1 MNKEKLEECSKL
13 LEDSMSVLQK
23 DTELWKQFLQFA
35 TQFTYYRFRDQ
46 LLIYAQNQQA
56 TACATFAQWKRIGR
70 YVRSGEHS
78 IVLLDETGLK
88 PKLRHVFDVMS
99 TGPEKEFAYR
109 PKPILSEEREEFA
122 KQLSAVYAKENSSYF
137 TDAQQWEG
145 DLEHTLSQIALYMTQ
160 QYYGVSLEQA
170 AEHSENGEIPTYYVA
185 TATSA
190 MYLLLSKYGFEK
202 EANQLDFSCM
212 EQLDEKQFENV
223 GTAASAILSRT
234 ARMIRQIHPQ
244 IQRETQ
250 TEKQPERSH
259 ENEERID
266 NRGYSQENHIS
277 SGGELYGTG
286 HWTAGGRGGRTGT
299 EKVRNDEKEVS
310 GGEQSVAV
318 REHGD
323 ARNTV
328 SRDEEGGRSS
338 RPDPGTD
345 ASEAGKGS
353 RSDSG
358 IEANES
364 AGVGAQDGSLQS
376 SGRGSDSGGTGVQL
390 TLSDYL
396 ELRPTDRESVSESD
410 TPKIIEQEKLY
421 DISEKAGSETEEEQ
435 EAGGESPT
443 ASFMPKN
450 EIPESEVVR
459 VLQSGSGIEN
469 GKIRIAALFLSESD
483 GKKRVDFLKEEYGI
497 GGRTHYFEDG
507 THGWVDWDAKGIL
520 ISKSY
525 SSDAARLRLPWIQ
538 VEKRLGELIR
548 YDQYLKPDEKEEL
561 SKIENKYGTLPLPM
575 VRFEYP
581 YEDRTQEPTES
592 ETQNFGL
599 ADDFLTVRETE
610 DGYVVWDSM
619 QEGIHTEPDGTIG
632 GPYADK
638 AQAQLHKYEFEKK
651 ILERS
656 EQDKSHVLSE
666 QKETQAAPEKE
677 GVSESDTQKADG
689 QEETETGISDS
700 LIKPDQSIQSK
711 PVPAQNFHITDDHIG
726 EGGAKQKFRANM
738 DAVNTLHKIEIENR
752 NATAQEQE
760 ILSKY
765 VGWGGLAD
773 AFDEKKDAWASEY
786 SELKEV
792 LTEEEYTAAR
802 ESTLNAHYTSPVIIR
817 GIYNAL
823 EQFGFQGG
831 SILEPSMGIGNFFG
845 MLPDSMK
852 NSRLYGV
859 ELDSVSGRIAKKLY
873 PNAQIT
879 VAGFETTNQHDFYD
893 LAIGNVPF
901 GNYKVN
907 DRGYNRLG
915 FSIHNYFFAK
925 ALDQIRPGGIMAF
938 VTSHYTMDSKNPA
951 ARRYLSQRAELLG
964 AIRLPDNAFR
974 AAGAEVVSD
983 ILFLK
988 KRDHIM
994 DIDED
999 WVHLDVAEN
1008 GYAMNSYFVSN
1019 PEMILGTL
1027 EEQTTQFGK
1036 ECTVKAF
1043 QGKSLSEVLSEAIK
1057 KIRGHYEA
1065 VIPSVS
1071 VSDSDTRETEEIL
1084 PADPTVTNYSY
1095 TLVNGE
1101 VYYREN
1107 SVMKKTE
1114 RSQTQ
1119 KSRTKGLLEIRN
1131 ALNTVIQLQLENASD
1146 EEVKEAQ
1153 KKLEVIYDQFTKD
1166 YGLINSRQNAQMLDG
1181 DSSYFLLCSLENI
1194 GDKGELLSKAD
1205 IFTKRTIRAQQE
1217 ITSAET
1223 PTDALAVSI
1232 GEKGHVDLAYMA
1244 DLLGK
1249 SGTENEIAQALSG
1262 VIFRDPQEKHEQL
1275 VWKTADEYL
1284 SGNVRTK
1291 LRAAR
1296 MAKISDPTYEVN
1308 VKALEQAQPKDL
1320 TASEIDV
1327 RLGATWIDAKYIEEF
1342 MYETFHTTYH
1352 QRRQIHVSFATV
1364 TGEWQISGKSTIY
1377 SGDVVAHAQYGTAR
1391 MSAYEI
1397 LEQTLNLRNVTVY
1410 DRVDDGSGNVKSVVN
1425 PKETMFAQQ
1434 KQQTIKEAFQ
1444 NWIWKDPFRR
1454 EELEKTY
1461 NERFNSLRPAEF
1473 SGEHI
1478 HFVGMNPLIGLRT
1491 HQKNA
1496 VAHILYGG
1504 NTLLAHEVGAGKTYT
1519 MAAAAMESKRLGL
1532 CRKSLFVVPNHLTL
1546 QWANE
1551 FLHLYP
1557 AANLLVAS
1565 KKDFEAANRKKFCA
1579 RIATGDYDA
1588 IIIGHSQFERIPVSP
1603 ERQEKILQSQL
1614 EEIEDAI
1621 QQSAWQ
1627 RGQAFTV
1634 KQLEKTRKTIKQ
1646 KLEKLRAE
1654 ERKDN
1659 VVTFEQL
1666 GIDRLFVDEAH
1677 CYKNLFLYTKMR
1689 NVAGLSVSEAQKSS
1703 DMFMKCQ
1710 YMDEL
1715 TGGKG
1720 IIFATG
1726 TPVSNSMTELYTMM
1740 RYLQYGTLKEHGL
1753 TQFDAW
1759 ASVFGETVTASE
1771 LAPEGTGYRQKTRF
1785 AKFFNLPELM
1795 NLFKQAADI
1804 QTADQLKLPVPEADI
1819 QTVVVQPSDLQK
1831 EMVASLSER
1840 AAQIHNGAV
1849 DPSQDNMLKVT
1860 SDGRKIGLDQ
1870 RLMNPLLP
1878 DDPNSKLNACVKNV
1892 LRIWEEGKENRLTQL
1907 IFCDNSTPKAGVF
1920 NVYDDVKEKL
1930 LAAGVPKEEV
1940 AFIHTADTEVKKKE
1954 LFSKV
1959 RSGQVRILLGSTQKM
1974 GAGTNVQER
1983 LIAVHH
1989 LDVGWRPSDMTQR
2002 NGRIIRQGNMNPIVQ
2017 VYNYVTEGTFD
2028 AYLWQTLE
2036 NKQKFISQ
2044 IMTSKSPVRSCED
2057 VDEQVLSYAEV
2068 KALCAGDDRIK
2079 EKMDLEVEVA
2089 RLRMLKAEH
2098 QSTKYRLEDQL
2109 LKILPEQIQKKT
2121 AVIESLEKDQKTAEQ
2136 HPAMSEESI
2145 SIDILGTTYTD
2156 RKEAAKAL
2164 IETGKLCSTTQ
2175 ILQIGSYRGFEL
2187 EGCVNVITAEIQ
2199 IVVKG
2204 ELAHPISLSS
2214 VGSVNLIRLDN
2225 VLQKLPEQIEL
2236 EKGKLEAL
2244 IQQQEDAK
2252 KQLQEPFGQENE
2264 LREKTKRLEELS
2276 CELDVDSHG
2285 KPEVANANEESREK
2299 LKSHNQT
2306 RQLPPRQSRFSR
2318 FRQKKEEP
2326 EIDEELEYE

>member
-1 MNKEKLEECSKL
+1 MDKGKLKECSKL
-13 LEDSMSVLQK
+13 LEDSMTVLQK
-23 DTELWKQFLQFA
+23 DPELWKQFLHFA
-35 TQFTYYRFRDQ
+35 TQFTHYRFRDQ
-46 LLIYAQNQQA
+46 LLIYAQNPQA
-56 TACATFAQWKRIGR
+56 TACATFAQWKKIGR

-78 IVLLDETGLK
+78 IVLLDETGPK
-88 PKLRHVFDVMS
+88 PKLRHVFDVTS

-109 PKPILSEEREEFA
+109 PKPILPEEREALA
-122 KQLSAVYAKENSSYF
+122 KQLSAVYAKENPSYLA
-137 TDAQQWEG
+137 DAERWEG
-145 DLEHTLSQIALYMTQ
+145 DLEHTLSQVALYMTQ

-170 AEHSENGEIPTYYVA
+170 AEQSENGEIPTYYVA

-212 EQLDEKQFENV
+212 EQLNEEMFENV
-223 GTAASAILSRT
+223 GTAASAILSKT

-259 ENEERID
+259 EKNEERTD
-266 NRGYSQENHIS
+266 NGGYSQENQLS
-277 SGGELYGTG
+277 SGGGLYGTG
-286 HWTAGGRGGRTGT
+286 HRTAGGRRGRTGT

-310 GGEQSVAV
+310 GGEQPAAV

-323 ARNTV
+323 TRDAV
-328 SRDEEGGRSS
+328 SRDEEGRRSS
-338 RPDPGTD
+338 RQDPGTD
-345 ASEAGKGS
+345 ASEAGGGS
-353 RSDSG
+353 RSNSG

-364 AGVGAQDGSLQS
+364 AGVGAQDGSLQP

-390 TLSDYL
+390 TISDYL
-396 ELRPTDRESVSESD
+396 ELRPTDRESVSDSD
-410 TPKIIEQEKLY
+410 TPKI
-421 DISEKAGSETEEEQ
+421 EEQ
-435 EAGGESPT
+435 EENQIESEQAVEETSAAFSIPE
-443 ASFMPKN
+443 N
-450 EIPESEVVR
+450 EITQI
-459 VLQSGSGIEN
+459 LQTGS
-469 GKIRIAALFLSESD
+469 LFEG
-483 GKKRVDFLKEEYGI
+483 GKKRITALYQTETDAKKRAEFLKQEYGI
-497 GGRTHYFEDG
+497 GDRTVFFADG
-507 THGWVDWDAKGIL
+507 VRGWYDSNSNGLHIRKENALKQGQFAVHLSWSQI
-520 ISKSY
+520 
-525 SSDAARLRLPWIQ
+525 
-538 VEKRLGELIR
+538 EKRIGQLIQE
-548 YDQYLKPDEKEEL
+548 DQYLLESEKSELLSDKADIQEKQGAIVENEEDV
-561 SKIENKYGTLPLPM
+561 SVSDSDTPKSVIKQDHTEI
-575 VRFEYP
+575 
-581 YEDRTQEPTES
+581 EPT
-592 ETQNFGL
+592 
-599 ADDFLTVRETE
+599 TE
-610 DGYVVWDSM
+610 EVSDG
-619 QEGIHTEPDGTIG
+619 
-632 GPYADK
+632 
-638 AQAQLHKYEFEKK
+638 
-651 ILERS
+651 
-656 EQDKSHVLSE
+656 
-666 QKETQAAPEKE
+666 
-677 GVSESDTQKADG
+677 
-689 QEETETGISDS
+689 
-700 LIKPDQSIQSK
+700 
-711 PVPAQNFHITDDHIG
+711 VPAQNFHITDEHLG
-726 EGGAKQKFRANM
+726 EGSPKQKFRANM
-738 DAVNTLHKIEIENR
+738 DAIHTLKMLETENR
-752 NATAQEQE
+752 NATTQEQE
-760 ILSKY
+760 TLAKY

-786 SELKEV
+786 RELKEV

-831 SILEPSMGIGNFFG
+831 SILEPSMAIGNFFG
-845 MLPDSMK
+845 MLPESMES
-852 NSRLYGV
+852 SRLYGV
-859 ELDSVSGRIAKKLY
+859 ELDSISGRIAKKLY
-873 PNAQIT
+873 PQAHIT

-907 DRGYNRLG
+907 DRAYNRLG

-925 ALDQIRPGGIMAF
+925 ALDQIRPGGIIAF

-974 AAGAEVVSD
+974 ANAGAEVVSD

-999 WVHLDVAEN
+999 WVHLGMKEN
-1008 GYAMNSYFVSN
+1008 GYAMNSYFVNN

-1027 EEQTTQFGK
+1027 EEQTTKFGK
-1036 ECTVKAF
+1036 GYTVKSF
-1043 QGKSLSEVLSEAIK
+1043 PGKTLSEVLSEAIK
-1057 KIRGHYEA
+1057 KIRGHYEV
-1065 VIPSVS
+1065 VIPSAGVS
-1071 VSDSDTRETEEIL
+1071 ESDTRETEEIL

-1107 SVMKKTE
+1107 SVMRKME

-1119 KSRTKGLLEIRN
+1119 KSRTKGLLEIRS
-1131 ALNTVIQLQLENASD
+1131 ALNTVIQLQLENAPD

-1153 KKLEVIYDQFTKD
+1153 KKLEFTYDQFTKE

-1223 PTDALAVSI
+1223 PADALAVSI
-1232 GEKGHVDLAYMA
+1232 GEKGHVDLSYMA
-1244 DLLGK
+1244 ELLGK
-1249 SGTENEIAQALSG
+1249 PGTEDEIAQALSG
-1262 VIFRDPQEKHEQL
+1262 VIFRDPQEKDEQL

-1296 MAKISDPTYEVN
+1296 MAQISDPAYEVN

-1327 RLGATWIDAKYIEEF
+1327 RLGATWIGKNYIEEF

-1352 QRRQIHVSFATV
+1352 QRRQIQVSFAAV
-1364 TGEWQISGKSTIY
+1364 TGEWQISGKSSIY

-1410 DRVDDGSGNVKSVVN
+1410 DRVDDGNGNVKSVVN

-1565 KKDFEAANRKKFCA
+1565 KKDFEATNRKKFCA

-1588 IIIGHSQFERIPVSP
+1588 IIIGHSQFERIPVSS
-1603 ERQEKILQSQL
+1603 ERQEKVLQSQL

-1634 KQLEKTRKTIKQ
+1634 KQLEKTRKTIKL

-1666 GIDRLFVDEAH
+1666 GVDRLFVDEAH
-1677 CYKNLFLYTKMR
+1677 CYKN
-1689 NVAGLSVSEAQKSS
+1689 
-1703 DMFMKCQ
+1703 C
-1710 YMDEL
+1710 
-1715 TGGKG
+1715 
-1720 IIFATG
+1720 
-1726 TPVSNSMTELYTMM
+1726 
-1740 RYLQYGTLKEHGL
+1740 
-1753 TQFDAW
+1753 
-1759 ASVFGETVTASE
+1759 
-1771 LAPEGTGYRQKTRF
+1771 
-1785 AKFFNLPELM
+1785 AK
-1795 NLFKQAADI
+1795 
-1804 QTADQLKLPVPEADI
+1804 
-1819 QTVVVQPSDLQK
+1819 
-1831 EMVASLSER
+1831 R
-1840 AAQIHNGAV
+1840 C
-1849 DPSQDNMLKVT
+1849 
-1860 SDGRKIGLDQ
+1860 R
-1870 RLMNPLLP
+1870 
-1878 DDPNSKLNACVKNV
+1878 
-1892 LRIWEEGKENRLTQL
+1892 
-1907 IFCDNSTPKAGVF
+1907 
-1920 NVYDDVKEKL
+1920 
-1930 LAAGVPKEEV
+1930 
-1940 AFIHTADTEVKKKE
+1940 
-1954 LFSKV
+1954 
-1959 RSGQVRILLGSTQKM
+1959 
-1974 GAGTNVQER
+1974 
-1983 LIAVHH
+1983 
-1989 LDVGWRPSDMTQR
+1989 
-2002 NGRIIRQGNMNPIVQ
+2002 
-2017 VYNYVTEGTFD
+2017 
-2028 AYLWQTLE
+2028 
-2036 NKQKFISQ
+2036 
-2044 IMTSKSPVRSCED
+2044 
-2057 VDEQVLSYAEV
+2057 
-2068 KALCAGDDRIK
+2068 
-2079 EKMDLEVEVA
+2079 
-2089 RLRMLKAEH
+2089 
-2098 QSTKYRLEDQL
+2098 
-2109 LKILPEQIQKKT
+2109 
-2121 AVIESLEKDQKTAEQ
+2121 
-2136 HPAMSEESI
+2136 
-2145 SIDILGTTYTD
+2145 
-2156 RKEAAKAL
+2156 
-2164 IETGKLCSTTQ
+2164 
-2175 ILQIGSYRGFEL
+2175 
-2187 EGCVNVITAEIQ
+2187 
-2199 IVVKG
+2199 
-2204 ELAHPISLSS
+2204 
-2214 VGSVNLIRLDN
+2214 
-2225 VLQKLPEQIEL
+2225 
-2236 EKGKLEAL
+2236 
-2244 IQQQEDAK
+2244 
-2252 KQLQEPFGQENE
+2252 
-2264 LREKTKRLEELS
+2264 
-2276 CELDVDSHG
+2276 
-2285 KPEVANANEESREK
+2285 
-2299 LKSHNQT
+2299 T
-2306 RQLPPRQSRFSR
+2306 RQ
-2318 FRQKKEEP
+2318 
-2326 EIDEELEYE
+2326 D